1 MSEQQQDQEKKPV
14 LIRVPQGLYG
24 ELFEEA
30 AMATLNRK
38 VRASVP
44 SIVVEQLEFI
54 SQLKAKHPEIYD
66 AAKAALKQ
74 TNKS

>member
-30 AMATLNRK
+30 AMATLNRRRNIQRFMTQK
-38 VRASVP
+38 KRRSTRPTRADP
-44 SIVVEQLEFI
+44 P
-54 SQLKAKHPEIYD
+54 PERIHGHGQQSNGSD
-66 AAKAALKQ
+66 
-74 TNKS
+74 